1 MHRFTSKIA
10 AIVAFAAAG
19 FLLAASTLTANG
31 SDIRVERPA
40 QLRDLVQNEANKIDN
55 LENNLIDIQSE
66 IEEITNGSVRSEIES
81 TQVKI
86 QQLSPV
92 AGFTSM
98 VGPGLTVVLNDAP
111 QVDLSIPENERPDV
125 NDLLIHQEDV
135 QSVVN
140 ALWAGGAQGVSLMGK
155 RVIST
160 SAVKCVGNTLLL
172 HGKVYSPPFK
182 IQAVGDVTKLTS
194 SLRTDPNVTI
204 LQDYVDLY
212 GLVYDV
218 QRSQLIELPPY
229 EGSLLLDNVK
239 VTGSI
244 SWQKY

>member
-40 QLRDLVQNEANKIDN
+40 QLRDLVQNEANKIDK
-55 LENNLIDIQSE
+55 LENNLIDIQTE
-66 IEEITNGSVRSEIES
+66 IEEITNGSVRSEIET
-81 TQVKI
+81 TQLKI

-98 VGPGLTVVLNDAP
+98 VGPGLVITLNDAP

-125 NDLLIHQEDV
+125 IDLLIHQEDV

-155 RVIST
+155 RVIAT

-172 HGKVYSPPFK
+172 HGRVYSPPFR
-182 IQAVGDVTKLTS
+182 IEAIGDVTKLS
-194 SLRTDPNVTI
+194 KSLRDDPNVAI
-204 LQDYVDLY
+204 LQDYVDLF
-212 GLVYDV
+212 GLVYEV
-218 QRSQLIELPPY
+218 QRAALIELSPY
-229 EGSLLLDNVK
+229 EGSLLLDNVQVK
-239 VTGSI
+239 RNI
-244 SWQKY
+244 L

>member
-40 QLRDLVQNEANKIDN
+40 QLRDLVQNEANKIDK

-66 IEEITNGSVRSEIES
+66 IEEITNGSVRSEIET
-81 TQVKI
+81 TQLKI

-98 VGPGLTVVLNDAP
+98 VGPGLVITLNDAP

-155 RVIST
+155 RVIAT

-172 HGKVYSPPFK
+172 HGKVYSPPFR
-182 IQAVGDVTKLTS
+182 IEAIGDVTELTK
-194 SLRTDPNVTI
+194 SLRNDPNVAI
-204 LQDYVDLY
+204 LQDYVDLF
-212 GLVYDV
+212 GLVYEV
-218 QRSQLIELPPY
+218 QRAALIELPPY
-229 EGSLLLDNVK
+229 EGSLLLDNVQVK
-239 VTGSI
+239 RNI
-244 SWQKY
+244 S

>member
-31 SDIRVERPA
+31 SDIRVERPS
-40 QLRDLVQNEANKIDN
+40 QLRDLVQNEANKIDK

-66 IEEITNGSVRSEIES
+66 IENITNGTARSEIQS

-86 QQLSPV
+86 EQLSPV

-98 VGPGLTVVLNDAP
+98 VGPGLVITLNDAP

-155 RVIST
+155 RVIAT

-172 HGKVYSPPFK
+172 HGKVYSPPFR
-182 IQAVGDVTKLTS
+182 IEAVGDVTKLTK
-194 SLRTDPNVTI
+194 SLRDDVNVAI
-204 LQDYVDLY
+204 LQDYVDLF
-212 GLVYDV
+212 GLVYEV
-218 QRSQLIELPPY
+218 QRAALIELPPY
-229 EGSLLLDNVK
+229 EGSLLLDNVQVK
-239 VTGSI
+239 RNI
-244 SWQKY
+244 S

>member
-40 QLRDLVQNEANKIDN
+40 QLRDLVRNEANKIDK
-55 LENNLIDIQSE
+55 LENNLINIQSE
-66 IEEITNGSVRSEIES
+66 IEEITNGSARSEIES
-81 TQVKI
+81 TQSKI

-98 VGPGLTVVLNDAP
+98 VGPGLIITLNDAS
-111 QVDLSIPENERPDV
+111 QVDLSIPESERPDV

-155 RVIST
+155 RVIAT
-160 SAVKCVGNTLLL
+160 SAV
-172 HGKVYSPPFK
+172 
-182 IQAVGDVTKLTS
+182 
-194 SLRTDPNVTI
+194 
-204 LQDYVDLY
+204 
-212 GLVYDV
+212 
-218 QRSQLIELPPY
+218 
-229 EGSLLLDNVK
+229 
-239 VTGSI
+239 
-244 SWQKY
+244 

>member
-1 MHRFTSKIA
+1 VHRFTSKIA

-40 QLRDLVQNEANKIDN
+40 QLRDLVQNEANKIDK

-98 VGPGLTVVLNDAP
+98 VGPGLVITLNDAP

-155 RVIST
+155 RVIAT

-172 HGKVYSPPFK
+172 HGKVYSPPFR
-182 IQAVGDVTKLTS
+182 IEAVGDVTKLTK
-194 SLRTDPNVTI
+194 SLRDDVNVAI
-204 LQDYVDLY
+204 LQDYVDLF
-212 GLVYDV
+212 GLVYEV
-218 QRSQLIELPPY
+218 QRAALIELPPY
-229 EGSLLLDNVK
+229 EGSLLLDNVQVK
-239 VTGSI
+239 RNI
-244 SWQKY
+244 S

>member
-1 MHRFTSKIA
+1 
-10 AIVAFAAAG
+10 
-19 FLLAASTLTANG
+19 
-31 SDIRVERPA
+31 
-40 QLRDLVQNEANKIDN
+40 
-55 LENNLIDIQSE
+55 
-66 IEEITNGSVRSEIES
+66 
-81 TQVKI
+81 
-86 QQLSPV
+86 
-92 AGFTSM
+92 
-98 VGPGLTVVLNDAP
+98 
-111 QVDLSIPENERPDV
+111 
-125 NDLLIHQEDV
+125 
-135 QSVVN
+135 
-140 ALWAGGAQGVSLMGK
+140 MGK

-182 IQAVGDVTKLTS
+182 IQAVGDVGKLTN

-239 VTGSI
+239 VTGNI
-244 SWQKY
+244 S

>member
-1 MHRFTSKIA
+1 MHRFSSKIA

-40 QLRDLVQNEANKIDN
+40 ELRDLVRNEAVKIDRI
-55 LENNLIDIQSE
+55 ENELVDLQNQIQ
-66 IEEITNGSVRSEIES
+66 EITNSSQRNQIE
-81 TQVKI
+81 TTKLKI
-86 QQLSPV
+86 EQLSPV
-92 AGFTSM
+92 AGFTAM
-98 VGPGLTVVLNDAP
+98 VGPGLTVILNDAP

-125 NDLLIHQEDV
+125 NDSLIHQEDV

-212 GLVYDV
+212 GLVFDV
-218 QRSQLIELPPY
+218 QRSALIELPPY

-239 VTGSI
+239 VVGSI
-244 SWQKY
+244 S

>member
-1 MHRFTSKIA
+1 LVRNEAIKIDR
-10 AIVAFAAAG
+10 IE
-19 FLLAASTLTANG
+19 N
-31 SDIRVERPA
+31 
-40 QLRDLVQNEANKIDN
+40 DLVDIQNQIQEISNSSARTQ
-55 LENNLIDIQSE
+55 LENTKQK
-66 IEEITNGSVRSEIES
+66 IE
-81 TQVKI
+81 
-86 QQLSPV
+86 QLAPI
-92 AGFTSM
+92 AGFTAMS
-98 VGPGLTVVLNDAP
+98 GPGLTVILNDAP

-182 IQAVGDVTKLTS
+182 IQAVGDITNLTS

-244 SWQKY
+244 L

>member
-40 QLRDLVQNEANKIDN
+40 QLRDLVQNEANKIDK

-98 VGPGLTVVLNDAP
+98 VGPGLVITLNDAP

-140 ALWAGGAQGVSLMGK
+140 ALWAGGAKGVSLMGK
-155 RVIST
+155 RVIAT

-172 HGKVYSPPFK
+172 HGKVYSPPFR
-182 IQAVGDVTKLTS
+182 IEAIGDVTKLTK
-194 SLRTDPNVTI
+194 SLRDDPNVAI
-204 LQDYVDLY
+204 LQDYVDLF
-212 GLVYDV
+212 GLVYEV
-218 QRSQLIELPPY
+218 QRAALIELPPY
-229 EGSLLLDNVK
+229 EGSLLLDNVQVK
-239 VTGSI
+239 RNI
-244 SWQKY
+244 S

>member
-1 MHRFTSKIA
+1 VHRFSSKIA

-40 QLRDLVQNEANKIDN
+40 ELRDLVRNEAVKIDRIENELVDLQNE
-55 LENNLIDIQSE
+55 IQ
-66 IEEITNGSVRSEIES
+66 EITNSSQRNQIE
-81 TQVKI
+81 TTKLKI
-86 QQLSPV
+86 EQLSPV

-98 VGPGLTVVLNDAP
+98 VGPGLTVILNDAP

-212 GLVYDV
+212 GLVFDV
-218 QRSQLIELPPY
+218 QRSALIELPPY

-239 VTGSI
+239 VVGSI
-244 SWQKY
+244 S

>member
-40 QLRDLVQNEANKIDN
+40 QLRDLVQNEANKIDK

-66 IEEITNGSVRSEIES
+66 IEEITNGSVRSEIET
-81 TQVKI
+81 TQLKI

-98 VGPGLTVVLNDAP
+98 VGPGLVITLNDAP

-155 RVIST
+155 RVIAT

-172 HGKVYSPPFK
+172 HGKVYSPPFR
-182 IQAVGDVTKLTS
+182 IEAIGDVTKLTK
-194 SLRTDPNVTI
+194 SLRDDPNVAI
-204 LQDYVDLY
+204 LQDYVDLF
-212 GLVYDV
+212 GLVYEV
-218 QRSQLIELPPY
+218 QRAALIELPPY
-229 EGSLLLDNVK
+229 EGSLLLDNVQVK
-239 VTGSI
+239 RNI
-244 SWQKY
+244 S

>member
-1 MHRFTSKIA
+1 MHRFSSKIA

-40 QLRDLVQNEANKIDN
+40 QLRDLVRNEAIKIDRI
-55 LENNLIDIQSE
+55 ENDLVDIQNQIQE
-66 IEEITNGSVRSEIES
+66 ISNSSARTQIEN
-81 TQVKI
+81 TKQKI
-86 QQLSPV
+86 EQLAPV
-92 AGFTSM
+92 AGFTAMS
-98 VGPGLTVVLNDAP
+98 GPGLTVVLNDAP

-182 IQAVGDVTKLTS
+182 IQAVGDVAKLTN
-194 SLRTDPNVTI
+194 SLRTDPNVTV

-239 VTGSI
+239 VAGSI
-244 SWQKY
+244 S

>member
-1 MHRFTSKIA
+1 VHRFTSKIA

-40 QLRDLVQNEANKIDN
+40 QLRDLVQNEANKIDK
-55 LENNLIDIQSE
+55 LENNLINIQSE

-98 VGPGLTVVLNDAP
+98 VGPGLVITLNDAP

-155 RVIST
+155 RVIAT

-172 HGKVYSPPFK
+172 HGKVYSPPFR
-182 IQAVGDVTKLTS
+182 IEAIGDVTKLTK
-194 SLRTDPNVTI
+194 SLRDDPNVAI
-204 LQDYVDLY
+204 LQDYVDLF
-212 GLVYDV
+212 GLVYEV
-218 QRSQLIELPPY
+218 QRAALIELPPY
-229 EGSLLLDNVK
+229 EGSLLLDNVQVK
-239 VTGSI
+239 RNI
-244 SWQKY
+244 S

>member
-40 QLRDLVQNEANKIDN
+40 QLRDLVQNEANKIDK

-81 TQVKI
+81 TQVRI

-98 VGPGLTVVLNDAP
+98 VGPGLVVTLNDAP
-111 QVDLSIPENERPDV
+111 QVDLSTPESERPDV

-155 RVIST
+155 RVIAT

-172 HGKVYSPPFK
+172 HGKVYSPPFR
-182 IQAVGDVTKLTS
+182 IEAIGDVTKLTK
-194 SLRTDPNVTI
+194 SLRDDPNVAI
-204 LQDYVDLY
+204 LQDYVDLF
-212 GLVYDV
+212 GLVYEV
-218 QRSQLIELPPY
+218 QRAALIELPPY
-229 EGSLLLDNVK
+229 EGSLLLDNVQVK
-239 VTGSI
+239 RNI
-244 SWQKY
+244 S

>member
-1 MHRFTSKIA
+1 MHRFSSKIA

-40 QLRDLVQNEANKIDN
+40 ELRDLVRNEAKKIDGI
-55 LENNLIDIQSE
+55 ENNLISIQLE
-66 IEEITNGSVRSEIES
+66 IEEITNSSARSEIES
-81 TQVKI
+81 AQLKVK
-86 QQLSPV
+86 QLLPI

-98 VGPGLTVVLNDAP
+98 VGPGLVVTLNDAT

-135 QSVVN
+135 QAVVN

-155 RVIST
+155 RVIAT

-182 IQAVGDVTKLTS
+182 IEAIGDVTKLTN
-194 SLRTDPNVTI
+194 SLKEDPNVAI
-204 LQDYVDLY
+204 LQDYVDVY

-218 QRSQLIELPPY
+218 QKAAVIELQPY
-229 EGSLLLDNVK
+229 EGSLLLDEVK
-239 VTGSI
+239 VKRAS
-244 SWQKY
+244 

>member
-1 MHRFTSKIA
+1 VHRFTSKFA

-40 QLRDLVQNEANKIDN
+40 QLRDLVRNEANKIDK
-55 LENNLIDIQSE
+55 LENNLINIQSE
-66 IEEITNGSVRSEIES
+66 IEEITNGSARSEIES

-98 VGPGLTVVLNDAP
+98 VGPGLIITLNDAP
-111 QVDLSIPENERPDV
+111 QVDLSIPESERPDV

-155 RVIST
+155 RVIAT

-172 HGKVYSPPFK
+172 HGKVYSPPFR
-182 IQAVGDVTKLTS
+182 IEAIGDVSKLIK
-194 SLRTDPNVTI
+194 SLRDDPNVAI
-204 LQDYVDLY
+204 LQDYVDLF
-212 GLVYDV
+212 GLVYEV
-218 QRSQLIELPPY
+218 QRAALIELPPY
-229 EGSLLLDNVK
+229 EGSLLLDNVQVK
-239 VTGSI
+239 RNI
-244 SWQKY
+244 S

>member
-1 MHRFTSKIA
+1 MHSFTSKIA

-40 QLRDLVQNEANKIDN
+40 QLRDLVQNEANKIDK

-86 QQLSPV
+86 QKLSPV

-98 VGPGLTVVLNDAP
+98 VGPGLVITLNDAP

-155 RVIST
+155 RVIAT

-172 HGKVYSPPFK
+172 HGKVYSPPFR
-182 IQAVGDVTKLTS
+182 IEAIGDVAQLSK
-194 SLRTDPNVTI
+194 SLRDDPNVAI
-204 LQDYVDLY
+204 LQDYVDLF
-212 GLVYDV
+212 GLVYEV
-218 QRSQLIELPPY
+218 QRAALIELQPY
-229 EGSLLLDNVK
+229 EGSLLLDNVQVK
-239 VTGSI
+239 RNI
-244 SWQKY
+244 S

>member
-40 QLRDLVQNEANKIDN
+40 QLRDLVQNEANKIDK

-98 VGPGLTVVLNDAP
+98 VGPGLVITLNDAP

-155 RVIST
+155 RVIAT

-172 HGKVYSPPFK
+172 HGKVYSPPFR
-182 IQAVGDVTKLTS
+182 IEAIGDVTKLS
-194 SLRTDPNVTI
+194 KSLRDDPNVAI
-204 LQDYVDLY
+204 LQDYVDLF
-212 GLVYDV
+212 GLVYEV
-218 QRSQLIELPPY
+218 QRAALIELPPY
-229 EGSLLLDNVK
+229 EGSLLLDNVQVK
-239 VTGSI
+239 RNI
-244 SWQKY
+244 S

>member
-1 MHRFTSKIA
+1 VYRFSSKIA

-40 QLRDLVQNEANKIDN
+40 ELRDLVRNEAKKIDGI
-55 LENNLIDIQSE
+55 ENNLIRIQLE
-66 IEEITNGSVRSEIES
+66 IEEITNSSARSEIES
-81 TQVKI
+81 AQLKVK
-86 QQLSPV
+86 QLLPI

-98 VGPGLTVVLNDAP
+98 VGPGLVVILNDAT

-135 QSVVN
+135 QAVVN

-155 RVIST
+155 RVIAT

-182 IQAVGDVTKLTS
+182 IEAVGDVTKLTN
-194 SLRTDPNVTI
+194 SLKEDPNVAI
-204 LQDYVDLY
+204 LQDYVDVY

-218 QRSQLIELPPY
+218 QKAAVIELPPY
-229 EGSLLLDNVK
+229 EGSLLLDEVK
-239 VTGSI
+239 VKRAS
-244 SWQKY
+244 

>member
-40 QLRDLVQNEANKIDN
+40 QLRDLVQNEANKIDK

-92 AGFTSM
+92 AGFTAM
-98 VGPGLTVVLNDAP
+98 VGPGLVITLNDAP

-155 RVIST
+155 RVIAT

-172 HGKVYSPPFK
+172 HGKVYSPPFR
-182 IQAVGDVTKLTS
+182 IEAIGDVTKLS
-194 SLRTDPNVTI
+194 KSLRDDPNVAI
-204 LQDYVDLY
+204 LQDYVDLF
-212 GLVYDV
+212 GLVYEV
-218 QRSQLIELPPY
+218 QRAALIELPPY
-229 EGSLLLDNVK
+229 EGSLLLDNVQVK
-239 VTGSI
+239 RSI
-244 SWQKY
+244 S

>member
-1 MHRFTSKIA
+1 VHRFSSKIA

-40 QLRDLVQNEANKIDN
+40 ELRDLVRNEAIKIDRV
-55 LENNLIDIQSE
+55 ENELVDIQNQ
-66 IEEITNGSVRSEIES
+66 IQEITNSSQRNQIE
-81 TQVKI
+81 TTKLKI
-86 QQLSPV
+86 EQLSPV
-92 AGFTSM
+92 AGFTAM
-98 VGPGLTVVLNDAP
+98 AGPGLTVILNDAP

-182 IQAVGDVTKLTS
+182 IQVVGDVGKLTN

-239 VTGSI
+239 VTGNI
-244 SWQKY
+244 S

>member
-40 QLRDLVQNEANKIDN
+40 QLRDLVQNEANKIDK

-66 IEEITNGSVRSEIES
+66 IEEITNGTIRSEIES

-98 VGPGLTVVLNDAP
+98 VGPGLVITLNDAP

-155 RVIST
+155 RVIAT

-172 HGKVYSPPFK
+172 HGKVYSPPFR
-182 IQAVGDVTKLTS
+182 IEAIGDVTKLTK
-194 SLRTDPNVTI
+194 SLRDDPNVAI
-204 LQDYVDLY
+204 LQDYVDLF
-212 GLVYDV
+212 GLVYEV
-218 QRSQLIELPPY
+218 QRAALIELPPS
-229 EGSLLLDNVK
+229 EGSLLLDNVQVK
-239 VTGSI
+239 RNI
-244 SWQKY
+244 S

>member
-1 MHRFTSKIA
+1 VHRFTSKIA

-19 FLLAASTLTANG
+19 FLLAASTLTSNG

-40 QLRDLVQNEANKIDN
+40 QLRDLVQNEANKIDK

-66 IEEITNGSVRSEIES
+66 IENITNGTARSEIQS

-86 QQLSPV
+86 EQLSPV

-98 VGPGLTVVLNDAP
+98 VGPGLVITLNDAP

-155 RVIST
+155 RVIAT

-172 HGKVYSPPFK
+172 HGKVYSPPFR
-182 IQAVGDVTKLTS
+182 IEAVGDVTKLTK
-194 SLRTDPNVTI
+194 SLRDDVNVAI
-204 LQDYVDLY
+204 LQDYVDLF
-212 GLVYDV
+212 GLVYEV
-218 QRSQLIELPPY
+218 QRAALIELPPY
-229 EGSLLLDNVK
+229 EGSLLLDNVQVK
-239 VTGSI
+239 RNI
-244 SWQKY
+244 S

>member
-10 AIVAFAAAG
+10 AIVAFVVAG

-40 QLRDLVQNEANKIDN
+40 QLRDLVQNEANNIDK
-55 LENNLIDIQSE
+55 LENNLIDIQTE
-66 IEEITNGSVRSEIES
+66 IEEITNGSVRSEIE
-81 TQVKI
+81 TIQLKI

-98 VGPGLTVVLNDAP
+98 VGPGLVITLNDAP

-155 RVIST
+155 RVIAT

-172 HGKVYSPPFK
+172 HGKVYSPPFR
-182 IQAVGDVTKLTS
+182 IEAIGDVTKLTK
-194 SLRTDPNVTI
+194 SLRDDPNVAI
-204 LQDYVDLY
+204 LQDYVDLF
-212 GLVYDV
+212 GLVYEV
-218 QRSQLIELPPY
+218 QRAALIELPPY
-229 EGSLLLDNVK
+229 EGSLLLDNVQVK
-239 VTGSI
+239 RNI
-244 SWQKY
+244 S

>member
-40 QLRDLVQNEANKIDN
+40 QLRDLVQNEANKIDK

-98 VGPGLTVVLNDAP
+98 VGPGLVITLNDAP

-155 RVIST
+155 RVIAT

-172 HGKVYSPPFK
+172 HGKVYSPPFR
-182 IQAVGDVTKLTS
+182 IEVVGDVVKLTK
-194 SLRTDPNVTI
+194 SLRDDPNVAI
-204 LQDYVDLY
+204 LQDYVDLF
-212 GLVYDV
+212 GLVYEV
-218 QRSQLIELPPY
+218 QRAALIELPPY
-229 EGSLLLDNVK
+229 EGSLLLDNVQVK
-239 VTGSI
+239 RNI
-244 SWQKY
+244 S

>member
-1 MHRFTSKIA
+1 MHRFSSKIA

-40 QLRDLVQNEANKIDN
+40 ELRDLVRNEAKKIDDI
-55 LENNLIDIQSE
+55 ENNFIRIQLE
-66 IEEITNGSVRSEIES
+66 IEEITNSSARSEIES
-81 TQVKI
+81 AQLKVK
-86 QQLSPV
+86 QLLPI

-98 VGPGLTVVLNDAP
+98 VGPGLVVTLNDAT

-212 GLVYDV
+212 GLVFDV
-218 QRSQLIELPPY
+218 QRSALIELPPY

-239 VTGSI
+239 VVGSI
-244 SWQKY
+244 S

>member
-1 MHRFTSKIA
+1 VHRFTSKIA

-40 QLRDLVQNEANKIDN
+40 QLRDLVQNEANKIDK

-66 IEEITNGSVRSEIES
+66 IEEITNGSVRSEIET
-81 TQVKI
+81 TQLKI

-98 VGPGLTVVLNDAP
+98 VGPGLVITLNDAP

-155 RVIST
+155 RVIAT

-172 HGKVYSPPFK
+172 HGKVYSPPFR
-182 IQAVGDVTKLTS
+182 IEAIGDVTKLTK
-194 SLRTDPNVTI
+194 SLRDDPNVAI
-204 LQDYVDLY
+204 LQDYVDLF
-212 GLVYDV
+212 GLVYEV
-218 QRSQLIELPPY
+218 QRAALIELPPY
-229 EGSLLLDNVK
+229 EGSLLLDNVQVK
-239 VTGSI
+239 RNI
-244 SWQKY
+244 S

>member
-1 MHRFTSKIA
+1 MHRVTSKIA

-40 QLRDLVQNEANKIDN
+40 QLRDLVQNEANKIDK

-66 IEEITNGSVRSEIES
+66 IEEITNGSVRSEIET
-81 TQVKI
+81 TQLKI

-98 VGPGLTVVLNDAP
+98 VGPGLVITLNDAP

-155 RVIST
+155 RVIAT

-172 HGKVYSPPFK
+172 HGKVYSPPFR
-182 IQAVGDVTKLTS
+182 IAAIGDVAKLS
-194 SLRTDPNVTI
+194 KYLRDDPNVAI
-204 LQDYVDLY
+204 LQDYVDLF
-212 GLVYDV
+212 GLVYEV
-218 QRSQLIELPPY
+218 QRAALIELPPY
-229 EGSLLLDNVK
+229 EGSLLLDNVQVK
-239 VTGSI
+239 RNI
-244 SWQKY
+244 S

>member
-1 MHRFTSKIA
+1 VHRFTSKIA

-40 QLRDLVQNEANKIDN
+40 QLRDLVQNEANKIDK
-55 LENNLIDIQSE
+55 LENNLIDIQTE
-66 IEEITNGSVRSEIES
+66 IEEITNGSVRSEIET
-81 TQVKI
+81 TQLKI

-98 VGPGLTVVLNDAP
+98 VGPGLVITLNDAP

-155 RVIST
+155 RVIAT

-172 HGKVYSPPFK
+172 HGKVYSPPFR
-182 IQAVGDVTKLTS
+182 IEAIGDVTKLTK
-194 SLRTDPNVTI
+194 SLRDDPNVAI
-204 LQDYVDLY
+204 LQDYVDLF
-212 GLVYDV
+212 GLVYEV
-218 QRSQLIELPPY
+218 QRAALIELPPY
-229 EGSLLLDNVK
+229 EGSLLLDNVQVK
-239 VTGSI
+239 RNI
-244 SWQKY
+244 S

>member
-1 MHRFTSKIA
+1 MYRFSSKIA

-40 QLRDLVQNEANKIDN
+40 ELRDLVRNEAKKIDN
-55 LENNLIDIQSE
+55 IENNLIRIQLE
-66 IEEITNGSVRSEIES
+66 IEEITNSSARSEIES
-81 TQVKI
+81 AQLKVK
-86 QQLSPV
+86 QLLPI

-98 VGPGLTVVLNDAP
+98 VGPGLVVILNDAT

-135 QSVVN
+135 QAVVN

-155 RVIST
+155 RVIAT

-182 IQAVGDVTKLTS
+182 IEAIGDVTKLTN
-194 SLRTDPNVTI
+194 SLKEDPNVAI
-204 LQDYVDLY
+204 LQDYVDVY

-218 QRSQLIELPPY
+218 QKAAVIELPPY
-229 EGSLLLDNVK
+229 EGSLLLDEVK
-239 VTGSI
+239 VKRAS
-244 SWQKY
+244 

>member
-1 MHRFTSKIA
+1 VHRFTSKIA

-40 QLRDLVQNEANKIDN
+40 QLRDLVRNEAIKIDRIEN
-55 LENNLIDIQSE
+55 DLVDIQNQIQEISNSSARTQLENTKQK
-66 IEEITNGSVRSEIES
+66 IE
-81 TQVKI
+81 
-86 QQLSPV
+86 QLAPI
-92 AGFTSM
+92 AGFTAMS
-98 VGPGLTVVLNDAP
+98 GPGLTVILNDAP

-182 IQAVGDVTKLTS
+182 IQAVGDITNLTS

-244 SWQKY
+244 L

>member
-40 QLRDLVQNEANKIDN
+40 QLRDLVQNEANKIDR
-55 LENNLIDIQSE
+55 LENNLIDIQTE
-66 IEEITNGSVRSEIES
+66 IEEITNGTARSEIQS

-86 QQLSPV
+86 EQLSPV

-98 VGPGLTVVLNDAP
+98 VGPGLVITLNDAP

-155 RVIST
+155 RVIAT

-172 HGKVYSPPFK
+172 HGKVYSPPFR
-182 IQAVGDVTKLTS
+182 IEAVGDVTKLTK
-194 SLRTDPNVTI
+194 SLRDDVNVAI
-204 LQDYVDLY
+204 LQDYVDLF
-212 GLVYDV
+212 GLVYEV
-218 QRSQLIELPPY
+218 QRAALIELPPY
-229 EGSLLLDNVK
+229 EGSLLLDNVQVK
-239 VTGSI
+239 RNI
-244 SWQKY
+244 S

>member
-40 QLRDLVQNEANKIDN
+40 QLRDLVQNEANKIDK

-66 IEEITNGSVRSEIES
+66 IEEITNGSVRSEIET
-81 TQVKI
+81 TQLRI

-98 VGPGLTVVLNDAP
+98 VGPGLVITLNDAP

-155 RVIST
+155 RVIAT

-172 HGKVYSPPFK
+172 HGKVYSPPFR
-182 IQAVGDVTKLTS
+182 IEAIGDVTKLTK
-194 SLRTDPNVTI
+194 SLRDDPNVAI
-204 LQDYVDLY
+204 LQDYVDLF
-212 GLVYDV
+212 GLVYEV
-218 QRSQLIELPPY
+218 QRAALIELPPY
-229 EGSLLLDNVK
+229 EGSLLLDNVQVK
-239 VTGSI
+239 RNI
-244 SWQKY
+244 S

>member
-40 QLRDLVQNEANKIDN
+40 QLRDLVQNEANKIDK

-66 IEEITNGSVRSEIES
+66 IENITNGTARSEIQS

-86 QQLSPV
+86 EQLSPV

-98 VGPGLTVVLNDAP
+98 VGPGLVITLNDAP

-155 RVIST
+155 RVIAT

-172 HGKVYSPPFK
+172 HGKVYSPPFR
-182 IQAVGDVTKLTS
+182 IEAVGDVTKLTK
-194 SLRTDPNVTI
+194 SLRDDVNVAI
-204 LQDYVDLY
+204 LQDYVDLF
-212 GLVYDV
+212 GLVYEV
-218 QRSQLIELPPY
+218 QRAALIELPPY
-229 EGSLLLDNVK
+229 EGSLLLDNVQVK
-239 VTGSI
+239 RNI
-244 SWQKY
+244 S

>member
-1 MHRFTSKIA
+1 VHHFTSKIA

-40 QLRDLVQNEANKIDN
+40 QLRDLVQNEANKIDK

-98 VGPGLTVVLNDAP
+98 VGPGLVITLNDAP

-140 ALWAGGAQGVSLMGK
+140 ALWAGGAQGISLMGK
-155 RVIST
+155 RVIAT

-172 HGKVYSPPFK
+172 HGKVYSPPFR
-182 IQAVGDVTKLTS
+182 IEAIGDVTKLTK
-194 SLRTDPNVTI
+194 SLRDDPNVAI
-204 LQDYVDLY
+204 LQDYVDLF
-212 GLVYDV
+212 GLVYEV
-218 QRSQLIELPPY
+218 QRAALIELPPY
-229 EGSLLLDNVK
+229 EGSLLLDNVQVK
-239 VTGSI
+239 RNI
-244 SWQKY
+244 S